1 MIKLSETMFGMFV
14 AVLLLLC
21 GFPGT
26 TASEE
31 QCPPPLAPIEQ
42 FDSFKS
48 KVDQTFD
55 RIESMIDQS
64 RRPPE
69 FAEKIKSTISSVE
82 VAALNLIDQ
91 ITGRKLVVFGQCKM
105 NWINHQAAHEDKPS
119 GALTSGDYLAACMM
133 SQGYQRRVA
142 CSVTPDSESCYD
154 PIYAPVVRLPHS
166 AFCHLQSLHPCVS
179 AQL

>member
-55 RIESMIDQS
+55 RIESMIDPS

-69 FAEKIKSTISSVE
+69 FAEKIKSTTSSVE

-91 ITGRKLVVFGQCKM
+91 ITGRKLVLFGQCKM
-105 NWINHQAAHEDKPS
+105 NWINHQAAHEDKAS
-119 GALTSGDYLAACMM
+119 GTLTSGDYLAASMM
-133 SQGYQRRVA
+133 SQGYQHRIA

-166 AFCHLQSLHPCVS
+166 AF
-179 AQL
+179 